1 MEPRRLP
8 KPTTSRLVHERS
20 MKKGSSGMRSFI
32 LAIGAGLLAFVS
44 ASKLEAQTGLRIGHV
59 NSETV
64 LAEAPGATE
73 AQEEFD
79 RLTERGDQEIE
90 EMDAELDSL
99 IAAYQQRQSTLS
111 PNIRQARETE
121 INQLQQRNQ
130 QRLDQIGQELQ
141 QSRLTLFGPIVDQ
154 MYETIEAIREEGGYH
169 LILEVASQIISA
181 ADASLDLTQEVLDRM
196 QAAGVQGD

>member
-1 MEPRRLP
+1 
-8 KPTTSRLVHERS
+8 
-20 MKKGSSGMRSFI
+20 MRSFI

-141 QSRLTLFGPIVDQ
+141 QSRLALFGPIVDQ

-196 QAAGVQGD
+196 QQAAGVQGD